1 MSWTPISIGGR
12 RTPNPLNLVI
22 TTVALRVVAEVDR
35 RKLSLTFYR
44 GSENVLED
52 EPVLL
57 AHMRDAG
64 SNVTHVPRTILDLM
78 WTMHSLGSAPRALEQ
93 KRDDSVMLTFLT
105 PTALVELDFFDDH
118 IEYSVFEKQA
128 APATW
133 EELVFEL
140 ELFRGE

>member
-1 MSWTPISIGGR
+1 M
-12 RTPNPLNLVI
+12 NLVI